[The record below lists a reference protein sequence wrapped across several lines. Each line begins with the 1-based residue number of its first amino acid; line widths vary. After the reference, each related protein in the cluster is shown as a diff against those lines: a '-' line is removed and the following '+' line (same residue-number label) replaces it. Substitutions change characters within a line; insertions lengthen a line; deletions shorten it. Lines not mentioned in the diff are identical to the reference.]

1 MRSNFSLA
9 SYEQSSVAW
18 YLHARSL
25 QLSGCQLI
33 PFLLRA
39 FAEQMIGHAH
49 RERFRVQQPGK
60 VEHITRFYCSFRAHR
75 PARALLEPEFFASVQ
90 SLQIDLLC
98 LEEQRR
104 IKCLYRIEWAGPEAA
119 ADYAERPDTFK
130 ADWTKLSISKVKN
143 SGHILRLHRRM
154 LGENRGSRRLSMT
167 AFNIAHEVAIKSSL
181 SLQWLEYRNRTQ

>member
-9 SYEQSSVAW
+9 SCEQSSVAW

-39 FAEQMIGHAH
+39 TAEQMIGHAH
-49 RERFRVQQPGK
+49 RKRFRVQQPGK
-60 VEHITRFYCSFRAHR
+60 VEHITRFYCFFLAHR

-90 SLQIDLLC
+90 SLEIDLLC

-104 IKCLYRIEWAGPEAA
+104 IKCLYRIEWAGPEPV
-119 ADYAERPDTFK
+119 ADYAERPDTFR
-130 ADWTKLSISKVKN
+130 ADWD
-143 SGHILRLHRRM
+143 R
-154 LGENRGSRRLSMT
+154 
-167 AFNIAHEVAIKSSL
+167 AIDL
-181 SLQWLEYRNRTQ
+181 